1 MSRYHGGDA
10 AQHSYHS
17 SAWDPSPYGNTD
29 YDQVEDLASSTD
41 THSYN
46 RNSAGVG
53 ANSNAY
59 RLAPPATQIGA
70 DSPSMYTD
78 PYEAFSTA
86 PPPDHTR
93 STHAAAVDRQS
104 YLRHDPYAADDQA
117 LAAGPSFLERAD
129 TLAPNDSISSY
140 NVRVGR
146 NTEPDRPVAYSD
158 AHQDALRAQYATRNS
173 AAYPNNYE
181 DPSAYYSH
189 HQSDRD
195 YSHARY
201 DTSGTD
207 LPLKNHAGPMGYAE
221 DEEDEAKQIKRGSA
235 ALWSNQMMDASHP
248 AATADEEA
256 KSGLLGKLS
265 RSTSRRLA
273 GEDKLRDEIERRRQG
288 IGRQRWPYVS
298 WVVAV
303 ALVIVFV
310 IELIKANAETGQAV
324 QTRPSINPMLGPS
337 PEFFISFGARFVPCM
352 RKVPAL
358 PATEQLPCLKDSTSS
373 SNLYLPSQLCP
384 ISQICGLKDASKPN
398 QSYRFITAIFVH
410 AGFVHIFFNLLVQ
423 LTLCAQI
430 EKLIGSLAYFLVY
443 FAGGIGGNLLG
454 GNFGLIG
461 QPSLGASGAI
471 YTCISIE
478 LVDLCYNWKYEY
490 RAKTRLAMSIGFAII
505 GLALGLLPGL
515 DNFAHIGGF
524 CVGLL
529 GGLIFA
535 PSIHASK
542 RHRVVTWILRI
553 VALGLAIGFF
563 AGLASN
569 FYNSP
574 DPTKACTWCR
584 YLSCLPVFDSC
595 KGDGLTTSSSST
607 VTTMGG
613 TN

>member
-1 MSRYHGGDA
+1 MSRYHGDA

-17 SAWDPSPYGNTD
+17 SAWDPSPYSATE
-29 YDQVEDLASSTD
+29 YDEVEEMIQSRGPQAYD
-41 THSYN
+41 

-59 RLAPPATQIGA
+59 RLAPPATQLGA

-86 PPPDHTR
+86 PPPDR
-93 STHAAAVDRQS
+93 SNSLAARQS
-104 YLRHDPYAADDQA
+104 YLQHDPYAAEDRA
-117 LAAGPSFLERAD
+117 LSGPSSLERAD

-146 NTEPDRPVAYSD
+146 NNQPDRAPAYEDQQPD
-158 AHQDALRAQYATRNS
+158 AFKGQRTSMIVPPAS
-173 AAYPNNYE
+173 AAYAGHFE
-181 DPSAYYSH
+181 DPSAYYG
-189 HQSDRD
+189 HQLDQD

-207 LPLKNHAGPMGYAE
+207 LPLKNHAGAMGYAE
-221 DEEDEAKQIKRGSA
+221 DEDDEDKQIKRGSA
-235 ALWSNQMMDASHP
+235 QLWSNQMDGSHP
-248 AATADEEA
+248 GAADEEA
-256 KSGLLGKLS
+256 KSGLLSKLAS
-265 RSTSRRLA
+265 STSRHLE
-273 GEDKLRDEIERRRQG
+273 GEDKLREQIERRRQG
-288 IGRQRWPYVS
+288 IGRQRWPYVT
-298 WVVAV
+298 WIVAI
-303 ALVIVFV
+303 ALVVVFV
-310 IELIKANAETGQAV
+310 VELVKANAETGQAV

-337 PEFFISFGARFVPCM
+337 SEFFISFGARFVPCM

-358 PATEQLPCLKDSTSS
+358 PTSEQLPCLKYSTSS
-373 SNLYLPSQLCP
+373 SNMYTPNELCP
-384 ISQICGLKDASKPN
+384 ISEICGLKDANNPN
-398 QSYRFITAIFVH
+398 QSYRFVSAIFVH

-430 EKLIGSLAYFLVY
+430 EKLIGSIAYTIVY
-443 FAGGIGGNLLG
+443 FGGGIGGNLLG

-461 QPSLGASGAI
+461 QPALGASGAI

-490 RAKTRLAMSIGFAII
+490 RAKMRLAMSIVFTII

-524 CVGLL
+524 CVGIL

-535 PSIHASK
+535 PSLHPTR
-542 RHRVVTWILRI
+542 RHRIITWVLRVI
-553 VALGLAIGFF
+553 AFGLLVGYF
-563 AGLASN
+563 AGLATN

-584 YLSCLPVFDSC
+584 YLSCLPVFNAC
-595 KGDGLTTSSSST
+595 KGDGLTTSSS
-607 VTTMGG
+607 TTTTPSASG

>member
-1 MSRYHGGDA
+1 MSRYRDDA

-17 SAWDPSPYGNTD
+17 PAWDPSPYGNTE
-29 YDQVEDLASSTD
+29 YDHVVEHITPATNS
-41 THSYN
+41 
-46 RNSAGVG
+46 RNSADVG
-53 ANSNAY
+53 ANANAY
-59 RLAPPATQIGA
+59 RLVPPATNIGA
-70 DSPSMYTD
+70 DSPSMSTD

-86 PPPDHTR
+86 PPPDRTG
-93 STHAAAVDRQS
+93 SAAACRS
-104 YLRHDPYAADDQA
+104 YLQHDPYATHTGAAADDDRP
-117 LAAGPSFLERAD
+117 LAGPSFLDRAD

-140 NVRVGR
+140 NVRVGQ
-146 NTEPDRPVAYSD
+146 NTEPDRPMSYAEHNTHS
-158 AHQDALRAQYATRNS
+158 ALDYG
-173 AAYPNNYE
+173 AAPCTNHYE
-181 DPSAYYSH
+181 DASNYYA

-195 YSHARY
+195 YSHARH

-207 LPLKNHAGPMGYAE
+207 LPLKTHAGPMGYAE
-221 DEEDEAKQIKRGSA
+221 DEDDEAKQIKRGSA
-235 ALWSNQMMDASHP
+235 ALWTNQMDPSHP
-248 AATADEEA
+248 SGAAGHDEEA

-273 GEDKLRDEIERRRQG
+273 GEDKLGDQIERRRQG
-288 IGRQRWPYVS
+288 IGRQRYPYIS
-298 WVVAV
+298 WVL
-303 ALVIVFV
+303 ALALLIVFI
-310 IELIKANAETGQAV
+310 IELIKANAATGQAV

-337 PEFFISFGARFVPCM
+337 AEFFISFGARFVPCM

-358 PATEQLPCLKDSTSS
+358 PTSEQLPCLKDSTSG
-373 SNLYLPSQLCP
+373 SNLYSPSQLCP
-384 ISQICGLKDASKPN
+384 ISEICGLKDANIPN

-410 AGFVHIFFNLLVQ
+410 AGFVHILFNLLVQ

-430 EKLIGSLAYFLVY
+430 EKVIGSVPYILIW
-443 FAGGIGGNLLG
+443 FAGGVGGNLLG

-478 LVDLCYNWKYEY
+478 LVDLVYNWKYEY
-490 RAKTRLAMSIGFAII
+490 RAKTRLAMSLGFAVV

-535 PSIHASK
+535 PSIHPNSK
-542 RHRVVTWILRI
+542 HRVITWVLRI
-553 VALGLAIGFF
+553 IALALAVGFF

-569 FYNSP
+569 FYSSP

-584 YLSCLPVFDSC
+584 YLSCLPVFNSC
-595 KGDGLTTSSSST
+595 KGDGLTTSSTTTSSSS
-607 VTTMGG
+607 GSG
-613 TN
+613 SS

>member
-1 MSRYHGGDA
+1 MSRYHGDA

-17 SAWDPSPYGNTD
+17 SAWGPSPYGATE
-29 YDQVEDLASSTD
+29 YDQVEEMISSKGAQAQ
-41 THSYN
+41 N

-59 RLAPPATQIGA
+59 RLAPPATHIGA

-86 PPPDHTR
+86 PPPPPHHT
-93 STHAAAVDRQS
+93 AAAAQAHS
-104 YLRHDPYAADDQA
+104 YLQNDPYASEDRP
-117 LAAGPSFLERAD
+117 LGGPSFLDRAD

-140 NVRVGR
+140 NMRVGR
-146 NTEPDRPVAYSD
+146 NTEPDRPINYAD
-158 AHQDALRAQYATRNS
+158 TRAEDALRAQHMQRNS
-173 AAYPNNYE
+173 AAYPDHCE
-181 DPSAYYSH
+181 DPSTHYKQHQLSH
-189 HQSDRD
+189 DD
-195 YSHARY
+195 YGHARY

-207 LPLKNHAGPMGYAE
+207 LPLTNHAGPMGYAE
-221 DEEDEAKQIKRGSA
+221 DEYDEANQLKRGSA
-235 ALWSNQMMDASHP
+235 ALWSNQMDGEH
-248 AATADEEA
+248 ATPADEEA
-256 KSGLLGKLS
+256 KSGLLGKLT

-273 GEDKLRDEIERRRQG
+273 GEEKLRDQVERRRQG

-303 ALVIVFV
+303 ALVIVFI
-310 IELIKANAETGQAV
+310 IELIKANSETGQAV
-324 QTRPSINPMLGPS
+324 QTHPSINPMLGPS
-337 PEFFISFGARFVPCM
+337 AEFFISFGARFVPCM

-358 PATEQLPCLKDSTSS
+358 PTSEQLPCLKDSTLT
-373 SNLYLPSQLCP
+373 SNLYTPNQLCP
-384 ISQICGLKDASKPN
+384 ISQICRLKDANNPN
-398 QSYRFITAIFVH
+398 QSYRFVTAIFVH

-430 EKLIGSLAYFLVY
+430 EKLIGSIAYFVVY

-461 QPSLGASGAI
+461 QPALGASGAI

-490 RAKTRLAMSIGFAII
+490 RAKMRLAMSIGFAIL

-535 PSIHASK
+535 PSIHPSK
-542 RHRVVTWILRI
+542 QHRVVTWVLRI
-553 VALGLAIGFF
+553 VALGLLIGFF

-584 YLSCLPVFDSC
+584 YLSCLPVFNSC
-595 KGDGLTTSSSST
+595 KGTGLTTSSSSSS
-607 VTTMGG
+607 GSG
-613 TN
+613 N

>member
-1 MSRYHGGDA
+1 MSRYRGDA

-17 SAWDPSPYGNTD
+17 SAWDPSPYGTTE
-29 YDQVEDLASSTD
+29 YDQVEEMISS
-41 THSYN
+41 SQPQAYN

-59 RLAPPATQIGA
+59 RLPAPATNIGA

-86 PPPDHTR
+86 PPPN
-93 STHAAAVDRQS
+93 HAAAARGS
-104 YLRHDPYAADDQA
+104 YLRHDPYASEDRA
-117 LAAGPSFLERAD
+117 LAGNTFLDRAD

-146 NTEPDRPVAYSD
+146 NTNPDRPNNYVDTRAE
-158 AHQDALRAQYATRNS
+158 DALRAQHMQRNS
-173 AAYPNNYE
+173 VVYQDHHE
-181 DPSAYYSH
+181 DPSSYYNQPQMDHS
-189 HQSDRD
+189 
-195 YSHARY
+195 YGHAQY
-201 DTSGTD
+201 DTSGVD
-207 LPLKNHAGPMGYAE
+207 LPLKSHAGPMGYAE
-221 DEEDEAKQIKRGSA
+221 DEDDEAKQINRGSA
-235 ALWSNQMMDASHP
+235 ALWSNQMDGTHP
-248 AATADEEA
+248 TVGDEEA

-265 RSTSRRLA
+265 GSASRRLE
-273 GEDKLRDEIERRRQG
+273 GEDKLRDQIERRRQG

-303 ALVIVFV
+303 ALVVVFIV
-310 IELIKANAETGQAV
+310 ELIKANSETGQAV

-337 PEFFISFGARFVPCM
+337 AEFMISFGARFVPCM

-358 PATEQLPCLKDSTSS
+358 PTSEQLPCLKDSTSS
-373 SNLYLPSQLCP
+373 SNLYSANQLCP
-384 ISQICGLKDASKPN
+384 ISQICGLKDANNPN
-398 QSYRFITAIFVH
+398 QSYRFVTAIFVH

-430 EKLIGSLAYFLVY
+430 EKLIGSIAYFIVY

-461 QPSLGASGAI
+461 QPALGASGAI

-490 RAKTRLAMSIGFAII
+490 RAKMRLAMSIGFAII

-542 RHRVVTWILRI
+542 QHRVVTWVLRV
-553 VALGLAIGFF
+553 VAFGLLVGFF

-584 YLSCLPVFDSC
+584 YLSCLPVFNSC
-595 KGDGLTTSSSST
+595 KGNGLTTSSS
-607 VTTMGG
+607 TTSGG
-613 TN
+613 GS

>member
-1 MSRYHGGDA
+1 MSRYHGDA

-17 SAWDPSPYGNTD
+17 SAWDPSPYGATE
-29 YDQVEDLASSTD
+29 YDQVVEMISSNQAQTV
-41 THSYN
+41 H

-53 ANSNAY
+53 ANSNAH
-59 RLAPPATQIGA
+59 RLAPPASNIGA

-78 PYEAFSTA
+78 PYEAFSSA
-86 PPPDHTR
+86 PPLDH
-93 STHAAAVDRQS
+93 SASAAARNS
-104 YLRHDPYAADDQA
+104 YLRHDPYGPEDRA
-117 LAAGPSFLERAD
+117 LTGTIFLDRTD

-140 NVRVGR
+140 NVRIGR
-146 NTEPDRPVAYSD
+146 NVERDHATVYTDTSAE
-158 AHQDALRAQYATRNS
+158 DALRAQHMQRNS
-173 AAYPNNYE
+173 TVYHDHLEN
-181 DPSAYYSH
+181 PSSYYDQH
-189 HQSDRD
+189 HTDRD
-195 YSHARY
+195 YAHARY
-201 DTSGTD
+201 DSSATE
-207 LPLKNHAGPMGYAE
+207 LPLKNHAEPMGYAE
-221 DEEDEAKQIKRGSA
+221 DEDDETKQIRRGSA
-235 ALWSNQMMDASHP
+235 ALWSNQIEGSHP
-248 AATADEEA
+248 AAVDEEA

-265 RSTSRRLA
+265 SSTSRRLA
-273 GEDKLRDEIERRRQG
+273 GEEKVRDQIERRRQG

-303 ALVIVFV
+303 ALVVVFV

-337 PEFFISFGARFVPCM
+337 AEFMISFGARFVPCM
-352 RKVPAL
+352 RNVPAL
-358 PATEQLPCLKDSTSS
+358 PTSEQLPCLKDSTSS
-373 SNLYLPSQLCP
+373 SNLYSADQLCA
-384 ISQICGLKDASKPN
+384 ISQICGLKDANNPN
-398 QSYRFITAIFVH
+398 QGYRFVTAIFVH

-430 EKLIGSLAYFLVY
+430 EKLIGSIAYFIVY

-461 QPSLGASGAI
+461 QPALGASGAI

-490 RAKTRLAMSIGFAII
+490 RAKMRLLMSIGFAIL

-529 GGLIFA
+529 GGLMFA
-535 PSIHASK
+535 PSIHSSK
-542 RHRVVTWILRI
+542 RHRVVTWVLRI
-553 VALGLAIGFF
+553 LALGLLVGFF

-584 YLSCLPVFDSC
+584 YLSCLPIFNSC
-595 KGDGLTTSSSST
+595 KGTGLTTSSAST
-607 VTTMGG
+607 T
-613 TN
+613 

>member
-1 MSRYHGGDA
+1 MSRYHGDA

-17 SAWDPSPYGNTD
+17 SAWDPSPYGATE
-29 YDQVEDLASSTD
+29 YDQVEQMISPVGAPS
-41 THSYN
+41 H

-53 ANSNAY
+53 ANTNAY
-59 RLAPPATQIGA
+59 RLAPPATQMGA

-86 PPPDHTR
+86 PPPDPT
-93 STHAAAVDRQS
+93 TTAAARHS
-104 YLRHDPYAADDQA
+104 YLQHDPYASEDRA
-117 LAAGPSFLERAD
+117 LAGPSLLDRAD

-146 NTEPDRPVAYSD
+146 NIEPDYAPAYPD
-158 AHQDALRAQYATRNS
+158 ADAERAMRAQHLQQSS
-173 AAYPNNYE
+173 AAYPGHYE
-181 DPSAYYSH
+181 DPNYYNQH
-189 HQSDRD
+189 IVDHGYD
-195 YSHARY
+195 HARY
-201 DTSGTD
+201 DTSATE

-221 DEEDEAKQIKRGSA
+221 DEHDEAEQLKRGSA
-235 ALWSNQMMDASHP
+235 ALWSNQMDGSHP
-248 AATADEEA
+248 AAGDEEA

-265 RSTSRRLA
+265 RSTSQRLV
-273 GEDKLRDEIERRRQG
+273 GEDKLRDQIERRRQG
-288 IGRQRWPYVS
+288 LGRQRWPYVS
-298 WVVAV
+298 WIVAV
-303 ALVIVFV
+303 ALVVVFI

-324 QTRPSINPMLGPS
+324 QTHPSISPMLGPS
-337 PEFFISFGARFVPCM
+337 AEFLISFGARFVPCM

-358 PATEQLPCLKDSTSS
+358 PTSEQLPCLKDSTSR
-373 SNLYLPSQLCP
+373 SNLYTADQLCP
-384 ISQICGLKDASKPN
+384 ISQICGLKDANNPN
-398 QSYRFITAIFVH
+398 QSYRFVTAIFVH

-430 EKLIGSLAYFLVY
+430 EKLIGSIAYFIVY

-461 QPSLGASGAI
+461 QPALGASGAI

-490 RAKTRLAMSIGFAII
+490 RAKMRLAMSIVFAVL

-529 GGLIFA
+529 GGLVFA
-535 PSIHASK
+535 PSIHPTK
-542 RHRVVTWILRI
+542 THRIVTWVLRV
-553 VALGLAIGFF
+553 VALGLAVGFF

-584 YLSCLPVFDSC
+584 YLSCLPVFSSC
-595 KGDGLTTSSSST
+595 KGTGLTTSSTGS
-607 VTTMGG
+607 GG
-613 TN
+613 TTN